1 MEKILRPNKDKMS
14 GSFQLYCIKTLKEV
28 KEDFN
33 SVKKKFEKIIKSIS
47 SILKEMDNCIT
58 LLTYIKDY
66 SDKVKKKIY
75 FLN

>member
-47 SILKEMDNCIT
+47 SI
-58 LLTYIKDY
+58 
-66 SDKVKKKIY
+66 
-75 FLN
+75 

>member
-33 SVKKKFEKIIKSIS
+33 SVKKNLKKSS
-47 SILKEMDNCIT
+47 NL
-58 LLTYIKDY
+58 
-66 SDKVKKKIY
+66 
-75 FLN
+75 